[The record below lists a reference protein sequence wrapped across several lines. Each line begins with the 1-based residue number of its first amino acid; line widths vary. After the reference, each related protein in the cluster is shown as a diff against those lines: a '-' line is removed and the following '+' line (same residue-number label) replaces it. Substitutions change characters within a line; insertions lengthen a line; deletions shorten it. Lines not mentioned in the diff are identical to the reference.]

1 MRWKTVVNF
10 IASGVLLLLFPS
22 NLAAITSS
30 ASPWVDRDIA
40 SIRLVSAAVATGD
53 QKSVPMGLQVRLQKG
68 WKIYWRS
75 PGDAG
80 FPPSLDWAGSDNL
93 KAAEI
98 QFPLPERFSILGF
111 ESFGY
116 SDEVIYPIK
125 VTLKNVGAPLTL
137 RAKLVALVCS
147 DICVPLDAD
156 LQLDLPAGPAAPSAE
171 AQAINRAVAQVP
183 ADLPGSGLLITKIE
197 AVGTP
202 AHTIRV
208 SLQADQRLVAPE
220 IFPEGPPGV
229 GFGAPE
235 ISLAADRHS
244 AVFTLPA
251 GAVDGQDLAAGRYTM
266 TVADGDRFRVQT
278 MLAKVAVALPT
289 SPVMSGIVVILGF
302 ALLGGLILNLM
313 PCVLPVLSMKLMT
326 VANYGGA
333 GSGVI
338 RRGFLASAAGI
349 ICSFLLLALAALSMK
364 LAGLSVGWG
373 MQFQQPIFLLIMI
386 VIIIGFAVNLWGW
399 FDIPLPRFIADAG
412 GRMMARDQGPTQ
424 AGIRGNF
431 MTGMFATLLA
441 TPCSAPFLGTAIG
454 FALARGPFE
463 IVAVFGVMGIGL
475 ALPYLLIAAAPKLV
489 SWLPKPGP
497 WMVRFKKILSLALF
511 ATAVWLGSVMWT
523 QAGFMVN
530 SVSPTSA
537 VKWQPFDP
545 AALAGRVAAGQV
557 VLVDVTAD
565 WCLTCKVNK
574 ALVLDQGAVND
585 VLTSGKIIGMRADWT
600 NPDPEI
606 SAYLASFGRYGIP
619 FNAVYGPGAVGG
631 IALPELL
638 STDRV
643 LAEIAAARNRK

>member
-125 VTLKNVGAPLTL
+125 VTLENVGAPLTL

-289 SPVMSGIVVILGF
+289 SPVMSGIIVILGF

-454 FALARGPFE
+454 FALARGPVE

-537 VKWQPFDP
+537 VKWQPFDQ

-585 VLTSGKIIGMRADWT
+585 LLTSGKIIGMRADWT

-631 IALPELL
+631 TALPELL

>member
-125 VTLKNVGAPLTL
+125 VTLENVGAPLTL

-208 SLQADQRLVAPE
+208 SLQADQRLVEPE

-412 GRMMARDQGPTQ
+412 GRMMGRDQGPMQ

-454 FALARGPFE
+454 FALARGPVE

-537 VKWQPFDP
+537 VKWQPFDQ

-585 VLTSGKIIGMRADWT
+585 LLTSGKIIGMRADWT

-631 IALPELL
+631 TALPELL